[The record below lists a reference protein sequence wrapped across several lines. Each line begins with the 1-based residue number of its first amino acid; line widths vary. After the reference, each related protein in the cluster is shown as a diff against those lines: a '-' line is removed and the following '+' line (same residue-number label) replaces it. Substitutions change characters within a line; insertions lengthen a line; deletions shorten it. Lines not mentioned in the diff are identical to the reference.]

1 MSRRRPVARGDP
13 QRGMV
18 TAEIAAGFPA
28 LVLVLFMAI
37 WAITIAVGH
46 LRCSDAAREAARAAA
61 RGEDLAVVREVAAES
76 APSGADVVIDEV
88 DGTIEVRV
96 STRMAMPGPLGDT
109 LPAPTVSGHSVA
121 LAEAG

>member
-1 MSRRRPVARGDP
+1 
-13 QRGMV
+13 MV